1 MKDLIIKINDALFL
15 FGFIIFAVVGALIG
29 GTGSGVGGAIL
40 GIIIGALIGAMSSGF
55 WFVLSGIYHNTKL
68 PKRL

>member
-15 FGFIIFAVVGALIG
+15 FGFAIFALLGAIAG
-29 GTGSGVGGAIL
+29 ASAYGVGGAIF
-40 GIIIGALIGAMSSGF
+40 GIIIGAVIGAMSSGF